1 MKKSLKWTLLAGVV
15 IALASCQQP
24 VNFSESNLYGTWQED
39 GTQAFVRF
47 LTAAEDT
54 IDGEYKVGYEWDL
67 GEDDV
72 KPEDLLYHGNG
83 WFKWKLVEAELTEL
97 HLMDNQGAP
106 IPKIYTV
113 SKLTDTEMLLKDSYK
128 REHSFNKVV
137 TSK

>member
-1 MKKSLKWTLLAGVV
+1 MKKSLKWTLLLGVI
-15 IALASCQQP
+15 IALASCQQQS
-24 VNFSESNLYGTWQED
+24 VNFSESDLYGTWQED
-39 GTQAFVRF
+39 GTEAYVRF

-54 IDGEYKVGYEWDL
+54 IDGEYKFGYEWDL
-67 GEDDV
+67 NEDV
-72 KPEDLLYHGNG
+72 KPEDLMYHGNG

-113 SKLTDTEMLLKDSYK
+113 SKLTSTEMLLKDNYK

-137 TSK
+137 LK

>member
-1 MKKSLKWTLLAGVV
+1 MKKSLKWTLLLGVI
-15 IALASCQQP
+15 IALASCQQQS
-24 VNFSESNLYGTWQED
+24 VNFSESDLYGTWQED
-39 GTQAFVRF
+39 GTEAYVRF

-54 IDGEYKVGYEWDL
+54 IDGEYKFGYEW
-67 GEDDV
+67 DV
-72 KPEDLLYHGNG
+72 KPEDLIYHGNG

-113 SKLTDTEMLLKDSYK
+113 SKLTSTEMLLKDNYK

-137 TSK
+137 LK